1 MASLVRLRAGLP
13 PQGLGPAT
21 ARVVDPLADAPVLE
35 PEAGFVMASG
45 IECSAPLNAAGV
57 RMDELVKTGHV
68 DRVEEDVRLVR
79 ETGIRYL
86 RYGIPFHRVAPG
98 EGVFEWAFVDRALE
112 ACRSQGVVPIA
123 DLLHF
128 GVPDDLD
135 GFQDPALAD
144 RFRAYAAAFAERYPW
159 VRYYTPVN
167 EPLITAEFSA
177 RLGYWNEAL
186 SDERA
191 FVRALLNVARCV
203 VLASAEIRAR
213 RSDAVLIQSD
223 TCHYTHPL
231 RPHDTAR
238 ADLEN
243 ELRFAGYELA
253 YGRPLP
259 GIVADHLV
267 AHGATR
273 ADLAWF
279 EQNGS
284 DEGAI
289 VGTDYYAGS
298 EREVRPDGSLGPS
311 GVRLGYYRLAREY
324 QERLGRP
331 FMHAET
337 NAEGE
342 GAVEWLLGQW
352 AEVSRLR
359 ADGVPIR
366 GFTWYGFIDH
376 VDWDTALREDNGR
389 QNRCGLVGLNRRPN
403 PVHAVF
409 RQLIAEA
416 SDDSPAHRGSKPS
429 RR

>member
-1 MASLVRLRAGLP
+1 
-13 PQGLGPAT
+13 
-21 ARVVDPLADAPVLE
+21 
-35 PEAGFVMASG
+35 
-45 IECSAPLNAAGV
+45 
-57 RMDELVKTGHV
+57 MDELIKTGHLE
-68 DRVEEDVRLVR
+68 RVEEDIGLVR

-86 RYGIPFHRVAPG
+86 RYGIPFHRVAADR
-98 EGVFEWAFVDRALE
+98 VFDWGFVDRALE
-112 ACRSQGVVPIA
+112 ACRQQGVVPIA

-128 GVPDDLD
+128 GIPDDLR
-135 GFQDPALAD
+135 GFQDAALPE
-144 RFRAYAAAFAERYPW
+144 RFGAYAAAFAERYPW

-167 EPLITAEFSA
+167 EPFITAEFSA

-186 SDERA
+186 ADEGA
-191 FVRALLNVARCV
+191 FVRALLTVARCV
-203 VLASAEIRAR
+203 VLASIGIRAR
-213 RSDAVLIQSD
+213 RADAVFIQSD

-231 RPHDTAR
+231 RSGDTAR

-243 ELRFAGYELA
+243 ELRFVGYELA

-259 GIVADHLV
+259 GIVADHLL

-279 EQNGS
+279 ERNGS
-284 DEGAI
+284 DAGTI
-289 VGTDYYAGS
+289 VGNDYYAGS
-298 EREVRPDGSLGPS
+298 EREVRPDGSLGS
-311 GVRLGYYRLAREY
+311 AGVRLGYYRLAREY

-331 FMHAET
+331 IMHAET
-337 NAEGE
+337 NAEGA
-342 GAVEWLLGQW
+342 GAVDWLLGQW

-389 QNRCGLVGLNRRPN
+389 QNRCGLVGLDRRPN
-403 PVHAVF
+403 PVHAPF
-409 RQLIAEA
+409 RRLIAEA
-416 SDDSPAHRGSKPS
+416 SDDSPAHPGSKPS